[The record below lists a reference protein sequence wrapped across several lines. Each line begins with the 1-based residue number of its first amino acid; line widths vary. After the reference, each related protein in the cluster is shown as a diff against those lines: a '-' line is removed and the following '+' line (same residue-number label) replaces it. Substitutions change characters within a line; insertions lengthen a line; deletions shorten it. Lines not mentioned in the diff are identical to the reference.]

1 MTVTVGGDVRLGP
14 ESDSFS
20 DAVLRVY
27 LEDVSRADAAASVVA
42 EFVVT
47 GVEHTAGDPSS
58 WPFEIQLETVDPR
71 IHYALRAHVDR
82 QSNGRVE
89 IGDCVSTQSYP
100 VLTFGAADRAT
111 LEARQVG

>member
-1 MTVTVGGDVRLGP
+1 MTATVRGDVKLGP
-14 ESDSFS
+14 TSGSFS
-20 DAVLRVY
+20 GAVLRIY
-27 LEDVSRADAAASVVA
+27 LEDVSRADVAANVVA

-47 GVEHTAGDPSS
+47 GVEHTAGDVSL
-58 WPFEIQLETVDPR
+58 WPYEIQLESVDSR

-82 QSNGRVE
+82 QGDGRVG

-111 LEARQVG
+111 VEVRQID